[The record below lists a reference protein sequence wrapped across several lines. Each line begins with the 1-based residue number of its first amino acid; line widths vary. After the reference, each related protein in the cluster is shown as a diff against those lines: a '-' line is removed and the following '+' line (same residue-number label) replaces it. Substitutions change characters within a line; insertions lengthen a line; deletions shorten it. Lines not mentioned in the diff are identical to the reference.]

1 MVDLK
6 VLVEKAI
13 SAVEL
18 REEEFVAPVLRR
30 AGASLFELL
39 VAVILTQNTS
49 DRNAFRAYYNLKGA
63 VGEITPQALL
73 ALGEERLAELIK
85 PAGMNRIR
93 ARNLIELSRRVLD
106 VDLNSVRDMPVD
118 EARAFLKSLPGVGD
132 KTADVILV
140 NLGRPAFPVD
150 THITRIAMRWG
161 IGKRYEEISKWFL
174 ANFPPDRYLEVH
186 LKLIQFGRDYCKAR
200 APRCGGCPVRDLCPW
215 PGKINATP
223 GTQRRP

>member
-1 MVDLK
+1 MADLRL
-6 VLVEKAI
+6 LVEKAV

-18 REEEFVAPVLRR
+18 REEEFVAPVLRK
-30 AGASLFELL
+30 AGVNLFELL

-73 ALGEERLAELIK
+73 ALGEEKLAELIR

-93 ARNLIELSRRVLD
+93 AKNLIELSRRVLD
-106 VDLNSVRDMPVD
+106 VDLNSMRDMPAD
-118 EARAFLKSLPGVGD
+118 KARAFLKSLPGVGD

-140 NLGRPAFPVD
+140 NLGKPAFPVD
-150 THITRIAMRWG
+150 THITRIATRWG
-161 IGKRYEEISKWFL
+161 IGKKYEEISRWFL
-174 ANFPPDRYLEVH
+174 ENFPPNRYLEVH
-186 LKLIQFGRDYCKAR
+186 LKLIQFGRDYCRAR
-200 APRCGGCPVRDLCPW
+200 APRCKECPVGDLCPW

-223 GTQRRP
+223 ETQRRP